1 MNNIYTDSSSTSSGA
16 TSSGEASSISIASS
30 DPNISLR
37 SSSFSVGVIGR
48 FNRRADAYD
57 GQARLQQGLAW
68 RLAHLV
74 AAQPLPDGAAADL
87 GAGSGALG
95 QALLLQKPSLA
106 ASLRQLDLAAG
117 LLALNPLAAN
127 GLLWDLNRGLPAE
140 LGDIALLTSSFA
152 LQWLERP
159 AERLASWCDA
169 LMPAGLLA
177 VAVPTA
183 GSFPEWRQAC
193 QRSGVPFTGL
203 ALPAV
208 EELVLAA
215 HQRLQLHN
223 CRRLRFRG
231 APCPEGGLALLRQLR
246 SIGADGSPA
255 PQLSGG
261 QLRRLLH
268 HWPQGAGASWEV
280 LLLVGTRL

>member
-1 MNNIYTDSSSTSSGA
+1 MNNSYTDSSA
-16 TSSGEASSISIASS
+16 TSSG
-30 DPNISLR
+30 
-37 SSSFSVGVIGR
+37 FSKGVIDR

-57 GQARLQQGLAW
+57 GQARLQRGLAW

-117 LLALNPLAAN
+117 LLARNPLAAN
-127 GLLWDLNRGLPAE
+127 GLLWDLNHGLPRE

-193 QRSGVPFTGL
+193 QRSDVPYTGL
-203 ALPAV
+203 AMPAV

-215 HQRLQLHN
+215 RQRLQLHS

-246 SIGADGSPA
+246 SIGADSSPA
-255 PQLSGG
+255 PQLSGS

-268 HWPQGAGASWEV
+268 HWPQAAGASWEV
-280 LLLVGTRL
+280 LLLVGTRP